1 MNKHGLAN
9 RILRKNQIESLINME
24 DPITKKNYMS
34 WDKGDC
40 SEIGLAEILLAQLI
54 REHKMEH
61 GEWYNSDYDVIKL
74 RYE

>member
-1 MNKHGLAN
+1 MNKRN
-9 RILRKNQIESLINME
+9 TIESMLDMD

-40 SEIGLAEILLAQLI
+40 SEVGLCEILLSQLI
-54 REHKMEH
+54 RQHKQEN
-61 GEWYNSDYDVIKL
+61 GYWYDRDYDQIKL